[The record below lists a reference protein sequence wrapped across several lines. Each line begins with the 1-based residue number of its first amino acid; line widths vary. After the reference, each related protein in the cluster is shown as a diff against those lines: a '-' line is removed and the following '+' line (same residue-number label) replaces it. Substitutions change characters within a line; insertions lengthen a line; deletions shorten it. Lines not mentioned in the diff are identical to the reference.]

1 MRYYNNENRLEKVIC
16 NKCGRTLKV
25 ENGILKEGV
34 LRVSKEWGYFS
45 EKDGQVDCFDLCESC
60 YDLWTASFAVSPN
73 SREKTELLGV

>member
-45 EKDGQVDCFDLCESC
+45 GKDGEIHHFRICEAC
-60 YDLWTASFAVSPN
+60 YDRWTAQFAVPVCVK
-73 SREKTELLGV
+73 EQTELL